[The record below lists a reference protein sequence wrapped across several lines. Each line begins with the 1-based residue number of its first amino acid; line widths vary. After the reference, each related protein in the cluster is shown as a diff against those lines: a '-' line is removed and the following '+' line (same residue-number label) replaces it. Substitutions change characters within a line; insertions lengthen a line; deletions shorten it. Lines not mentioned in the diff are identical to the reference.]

1 MVPVVAAAVKEGYQR
16 RARTGW
22 VSLEGGGASVDV
34 GTAYGE
40 DVAQLVMAL
49 LAASATNPHLLPVVI
64 AQNHQGWDAV
74 RGRVETATDSEDGA
88 VRVFV
93 RIQCANPASTD
104 RIAYTLTVDDATVT
118 SPVGPSTIEQHHTID
133 PHSSTD
139 SHTTTEAAMSTDP

>member
-1 MVPVVAAAVKEGYQR
+1 
-16 RARTGW
+16 
-22 VSLEGGGASVDV
+22 V

-40 DVAQLVMAL
+40 DFAQLVMAL
-49 LAASATNPHLLPVVI
+49 QAASATNPHLLPVVI

-93 RIQCANPASTD
+93 RIHCANPASTD

-118 SPVGPSTIEQHHTID
+118 SPVGPSTAEQHDT
-133 PHSSTD
+133 HSSTD
-139 SHTTTEAAMSTDP
+139 SHTTIEADTATTNTEAAMTTDP

>member
-1 MVPVVAAAVKEGYQR
+1 MQAQFPEVVDPGNNTDRPLLSVSYGAMVPVVAAAVKDVYQR
-16 RARTGW
+16 RVRTGW

-40 DVAQLVMAL
+40 DFAQLVMAL

-93 RIQCANPASTD
+93 RIECANPASTD
-104 RIAYTLTVDDATVT
+104 RIA
-118 SPVGPSTIEQHHTID
+118 
-133 PHSSTD
+133 
-139 SHTTTEAAMSTDP
+139 